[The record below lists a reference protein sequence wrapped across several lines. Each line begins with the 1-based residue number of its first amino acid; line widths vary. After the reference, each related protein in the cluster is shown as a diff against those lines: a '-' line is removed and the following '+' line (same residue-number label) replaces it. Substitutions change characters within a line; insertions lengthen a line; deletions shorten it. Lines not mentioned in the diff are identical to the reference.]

1 MARDSANRNAP
12 GDSTTGAGQGGNA
25 LTRAAVIVPV
35 INRQFLVDDEGR
47 RPRAVRSAEARRDEA
62 VGLARAIDLD
72 PVHVAIVPINEPRP
86 ATLLGSGKV
95 ADLSDAIRDAEVELV
110 IVDHPLTPVQQRNL
124 EKELDVKV
132 LDRTGLILEIFGER
146 ARTREGA
153 LQVEL
158 AHLNYQKG
166 RLVRSWTHLER
177 QRGGAGFLGGPGETQ
192 IEADRRVLQDKI
204 VKLKRELE
212 AVRRTRDLHR
222 AKRKKVPF
230 PVVAIVGY
238 TNAGKS
244 TLFNRLTGA
253 GVLAEDM
260 LFATLDPTL
269 RRLRLPH
276 GTSVILS
283 DTVGFIS
290 DLPTHL
296 VAAFRATLEEVVEA
310 DLVLHLRDISD
321 PDTAAQADDVER
333 VLADLGVD
341 ARDENR
347 VSCVEA
353 ETRSDFS
360 NHGRGDRHPSGD
372 YREACRRRIDLL
384 LRQAFTFA
392 TRSDRLALPQQ
403 RGGCAQG
410 CGGRLDRADAQDDT
424 TGPRGDRKQAAGKL
438 SIVRLPRQV
447 TGHAQILQRVSG
459 TAVLVRATAFE
470 QPAMSSLSPPAR
482 GLPSP
487 EGMHPPECG
496 RTSPVLFAHD
506 GNGCGTSGWFR
517 PAQTRDPA

>member
-1 MARDSANRNAP
+1 MTSRHDDPVREGRSASAQ
-12 GDSTTGAGQGGNA
+12 DTGADRKGP
-25 LTRAAVIVPV
+25 TRAVVIVPV
-35 INRQFLVDDEGR
+35 LPRQAREGDDDAA
-47 RPRAVRSAEARRDEA
+47 RPRLARSADARRDEA
-62 VGLARAIDLD
+62 VGLTRAIDLD
-72 PVHVAIVPINEPRP
+72 PVHAAVVQVNDPRP

-95 ADLSDAIRDAEVELV
+95 AEFAQIVKDSHAELV

-124 EKELDVKV
+124 EKELNTKV

-146 ARTREGA
+146 ARTKEGT

-212 AVRRTRDLHR
+212 TVRRTRDLHR

-244 TLFNRLTGA
+244 TLFNKLTGA
-253 GVLAEDM
+253 GVLAENM

-276 GTSVILS
+276 GTPVILS

-310 DLVLHLRDISD
+310 DLVLHVRDISD
-321 PDTAAQADDVER
+321 PDTVAQAEDVEQI
-333 VLADLGVD
+333 LADLGVD
-341 ARDENR
+341 AHDPRR
-347 VSCVEA
+347 VVEVW
-353 ETRSDFS
+353 
-360 NHGRGDRHPSGD
+360 NK
-372 YREACRRRIDLL
+372 IDLL
-384 LRQAFTFA
+384 DEGNRE
-392 TRSDRLALPQQ
+392 RLLS
-403 RGGCAQG
+403 GG
-410 CGGRLDRADAQDDT
+410 T
-424 TGPRGDRKQAAGKL
+424 ERKQPPVAISA
-438 SIVRLPRQV
+438 I
-447 TGHAQILQRVSG
+447 TGEGLDTLAEVIETHVSG
-459 TAVLVRATAFE
+459 ELSPLSVTL
-470 QPAMSSLSPPAR
+470 QPAQLGMVDWLYRNGDVTKRVDNEDGSVTLSLLATQSAR
-482 GLPSP
+482 EEIESRL
-487 EGMHPPECG
+487 
-496 RTSPVLFAHD
+496 RN
-506 GNGCGTSGWFR
+506 GNGRGR
-517 PAQTRDPA
+517 

>member
-1 MARDSANRNAP
+1 MAREKDADR
-12 GDSTTGAGQGGNA
+12 GVRGKQGHQLGPESKDP
-25 LTRAAVIVPV
+25 TRAVVIVPV
-35 INRQFLVDDEGR
+35 LARQPRGDDDSS
-47 RPRAVRSAEARRDEA
+47 RPRLNRSADARHDEA
-62 VGLARAIDLD
+62 VGLASAIDLN
-72 PVHVAIVPINEPRP
+72 PVHTAVVTVADPRP

-95 ADLSDAIRDAEVELV
+95 AEFADIVRERKAELV

-124 EKELDVKV
+124 EKELNAKV

-146 ARTREGA
+146 ARTKEGT

-192 IEADRRVLQDKI
+192 IESDRRILQDKI
-204 VKLKRELE
+204 TKLKHELE
-212 AVRRTRDLHR
+212 TVRRTRDLHR

-244 TLFNRLTGA
+244 TLFNRMTGA

-269 RRLRLPH
+269 RRVRLPH
-276 GTSVILS
+276 GTPIILS

-321 PDTAAQADDVER
+321 PDTAAQAEDVER
-333 VLADLGVD
+333 ILGDLGVD
-341 ARDENR
+341 AADTSR
-347 VSCVEA
+347 VIEVW
-353 ETRSDFS
+353 
-360 NHGRGDRHPSGD
+360 NK
-372 YREACRRRIDLL
+372 IDLL
-384 LRQAFTFA
+384 DEGNRERLLAGSAGGKAAPIAISAATGEGIDALKALIETRLSGELETMTVTLRPAELGQVDWLYRNGDVVSRTDNEDGSVTLSLTA
-392 TRSDRLALPQQ
+392 THSA
-403 RGGCAQG
+403 
-410 CGGRLDRADAQDDT
+410 
-424 TGPRGDRKQAAGKL
+424 
-438 SIVRLPRQV
+438 RQE
-447 TGHAQILQRVSG
+447 IENRLQR
-459 TAVLVRATAFE
+459 R
-470 QPAMSSLSPPAR
+470 
-482 GLPSP
+482 
-487 EGMHPPECG
+487 
-496 RTSPVLFAHD
+496 
-506 GNGCGTSGWFR
+506 NGE
-517 PAQTRDPA
+517 